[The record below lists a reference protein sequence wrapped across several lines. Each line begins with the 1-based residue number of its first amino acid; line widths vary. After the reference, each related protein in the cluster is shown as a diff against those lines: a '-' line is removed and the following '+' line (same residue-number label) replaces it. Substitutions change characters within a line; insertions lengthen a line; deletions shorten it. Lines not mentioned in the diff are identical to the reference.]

1 MERREFLG
9 AAAGAATLGL
19 WSNTTEAEGS
29 MQANP
34 QSSEREFY
42 LLRKYSITR
51 AQAAGCDR
59 FLETVMLPALTRLGH
74 RDVGVFGLEYGP
86 ETPADYLL
94 LRHTNA
100 AKLLK
105 LQEELTADAE
115 FARAA
120 GPFQSAAAATPSF
133 QRVEDTLLYAF
144 AGHPVLTVPAKGK
157 RILQLRTYESPS
169 VADHV
174 RKVQM
179 FHSGEFE
186 IFAACGMPAVFYS
199 QVVVGPRMPALTYM
213 LRFDSLSDL
222 EARWNQFRVN
232 PDWKKLQADPRF
244 SGEDLVSNI
253 SNLVLSPKSFSAI

>member
-19 WSNTTEAEGS
+19 WSNTAEGQS
-29 MQANP
+29 TMQGST
-34 QSSEREFY
+34 QGSEREFY

-59 FLETVMLPALTRLGH
+59 FLETVMLPALTRLGY

-94 LRHTNA
+94 LRHTNP
-100 AKLLK
+100 AKLLR

-115 FARAA
+115 FSR
-120 GPFQSAAAATPSF
+120 AAATFQGAPGVSPSF
-133 QRVEDTLLYAF
+133 QRVEDTLLQAF
-144 AGHPVLTVPAKGK
+144 TGHPVLTVPAKGK

-199 QVVVGPRMPALTYM
+199 QVIVGPRMPALTYM
-213 LRFDSLSDL
+213 LRFDSLADL
-222 EARWNQFRVN
+222 EARWNQFRTN
-232 PDWKKLQADPRF
+232 PEWKKLQADPRF

-253 SNLVLSPKSFSAI
+253 TNLLLSPKSFSAI